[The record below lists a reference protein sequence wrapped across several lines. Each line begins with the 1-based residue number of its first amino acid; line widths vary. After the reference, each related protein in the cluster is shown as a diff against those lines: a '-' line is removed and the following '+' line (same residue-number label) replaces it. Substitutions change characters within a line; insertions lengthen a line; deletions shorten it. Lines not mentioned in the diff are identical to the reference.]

1 MSVYDVVRENIT
13 ARQVAGHYGVRV
25 NRNGMA
31 CCPFHDDKHPSMKV
45 DKRYYCFGC
54 GEKGDAIDF
63 VSKYLGLPS
72 RDAAIKI
79 ADDFGLD
86 YKIVKYE
93 SIKKKLMKP
102 KKSLEQEF
110 REEQEYCF
118 KVLSDYLH
126 LLKQWKI
133 EYAPKSM
140 DDEWNPLFCEAL
152 NNIDRVEYLLDT
164 LLNGDVRDRV
174 FLVKNQGK
182 KVREIEKRI
191 KPAYRNRDKYVA
203 DCIGRKPYTIDGGRS

>member
-13 ARQVAGHYGVRV
+13 ARQVVGHYGVRV

-45 DKRYYCFGC
+45 DNRYYCFGC

-63 VSKYLGLPS
+63 VSKYFGLSS

-86 YKIVKYE
+86 YKIEKYE
-93 SIKKKLMKP
+93 SIKKKLMKS

-126 LLKQWKI
+126 LLKKWKI

-140 DDEWNPLFCEAL
+140 EDEWNPLFCEAL
-152 NNIDRVEYLLDT
+152 NNIDRIEYLLDI
-164 LLNGDVRDRV
+164 LLDGDVGDRA
-174 FLVKNQGK
+174 FLVQNQRK
-182 KVREIEKRI
+182 KVKSIYERIREFDSRREKSITRGS
-191 KPAYRNRDKYVA
+191 
-203 DCIGRKPYTIDGGRS
+203 GRKQIAYER

>member
-13 ARQVAGHYGVRV
+13 ARQVVGHYGVRV

-45 DKRYYCFGC
+45 DNRYYCFGC

-63 VSKYLGLPS
+63 VSKYFGLSS

-110 REEQEYCF
+110 REEQQYCF

-126 LLKQWKI
+126 LLKKWKI

-140 DDEWNPLFCEAL
+140 EDEWNPLFCEAL
-152 NNIDRVEYLLDT
+152 NNIDRIEYLLDI
-164 LLNGDVRDRV
+164 LLDGDVRDRA
-174 FLVKNQGK
+174 FLVQNQRK
-182 KVREIEKRI
+182 KVKRIYERIREFDSSREKRI
-191 KPAYRNRDKYVA
+191 TRNS
-203 DCIGRKPYTIDGGRS
+203 GRKQIAYER

>member
-1 MSVYDVVRENIT
+1 
-13 ARQVAGHYGVRV
+13 
-25 NRNGMA
+25 
-31 CCPFHDDKHPSMKV
+31 MKV
-45 DKRYYCFGC
+45 DNRYYCFGC

-63 VSKYLGLPS
+63 VSKYFGLSS

-110 REEQEYCF
+110 REEQQYCF

-126 LLKQWKI
+126 LLKKWKI

-140 DDEWNPLFCEAL
+140 EDEWNPLFCEAL
-152 NNIDRVEYLLDT
+152 NNIDRIEYLLDI
-164 LLNGDVRDRV
+164 LLDGDVRDRA
-174 FLVKNQGK
+174 FLVQNQRK
-182 KVREIEKRI
+182 KVKRIYERIREFDSSREKRI
-191 KPAYRNRDKYVA
+191 TRNS
-203 DCIGRKPYTIDGGRS
+203 GRKQIAYER

>member
-13 ARQVAGHYGVRV
+13 ARQVVGHYGVRV

-45 DKRYYCFGC
+45 DNRYYCFGC

-63 VSKYLGLPS
+63 VSKYFGLSS

-79 ADDFGLD
+79 ADDFALD

-93 SIKKKLMKP
+93 SIKKKLMKH

-110 REEQEYCF
+110 QEEQQYCF

-126 LLKQWKI
+126 LLKKWKI
-133 EYAPKSM
+133 EYDPKSM
-140 DDEWNPLFCEAL
+140 EDELNPLFCEAL
-152 NNIDRVEYLLDT
+152 NNIDRIEYLLDI
-164 LLNGDVRDRV
+164 LLDGDVRDRA
-174 FLVKNQGK
+174 FLVQNQRK
-182 KVREIEKRI
+182 KVKRIYERIREFDSSREKRI
-191 KPAYRNRDKYVA
+191 TRNS
-203 DCIGRKPYTIDGGRS
+203 GRKQIAYER

>member
-13 ARQVAGHYGVRV
+13 ARQVVGHYGVRV

-45 DKRYYCFGC
+45 DNRYYCFGC

-63 VSKYLGLPS
+63 VSKYFGLSS

-79 ADDFGLD
+79 ADDFALD

-93 SIKKKLMKP
+93 SIKKKLMKH
-102 KKSLEQEF
+102 KKTLEQEF
-110 REEQEYCF
+110 QEEQQYCF

-126 LLKQWKI
+126 LLKKWKI
-133 EYAPKSM
+133 EYDPKSM
-140 DDEWNPLFCEAL
+140 EDELNPLFCEAL
-152 NNIDRVEYLLDT
+152 NNIDRIEYLLDI
-164 LLNGDVRDRV
+164 LLDGDVRDRA
-174 FLVKNQGK
+174 FLVQNQRK
-182 KVREIEKRI
+182 KVKRIYERIKEFDSSREKRI
-191 KPAYRNRDKYVA
+191 TRNS
-203 DCIGRKPYTIDGGRS
+203 GRKQIAYER

>member
-1 MSVYDVVRENIT
+1 MSVYDVVRENVT
-13 ARQVAGHYGVRV
+13 ARQVAGHYGVCV

-63 VSKYLGLPS
+63 VSKYFGLSS

-86 YKIVKYE
+86 YKIEKYE

-126 LLKQWKI
+126 LLKKWKI

-140 DDEWNPLFCEAL
+140 EDEWNPLFCEAL
-152 NNIDRVEYLLDT
+152 NNIDRIEYLLDI
-164 LLNGDVRDRV
+164 LLDGDVGDRA
-174 FLVKNQGK
+174 FLVQNQRK
-182 KVREIEKRI
+182 KVKSIYERIREFDSRREKSITRGS
-191 KPAYRNRDKYVA
+191 
-203 DCIGRKPYTIDGGRS
+203 GRKQIAYER